1 MKITEVTVRRY
12 AEEHD
17 HAGEPAGREVLT
29 VTVHTD
35 AGITG
40 MGFVSQMSSRSGS
53 VGDLYA
59 ALLRRNLKNI
69 VVGENPLHTEQV
81 WRRMYAGVGR
91 LGRSRG
97 MIMSAMAAIDCALW
111 DIKGKQLGVPVSD
124 LLGGRRERIPT
135 YANNA
140 QHLPPDKLA
149 AKAVEYVQKGHT
161 ALKIRGNALFVTLK
175 EATARVVAVREAVGP
190 DVKLMVDVNGTWDAD
205 TAIQQLKAWERYD
218 VYWLE
223 EPVPPED
230 VPGYVRVRQR
240 AGRTYIVG
248 GEQHAGV
255 HEFRQLI
262 EQGAVDIV
270 QPDANVTGG
279 ITDWLR
285 IYNLATAA
293 NVVVSPH
300 ALQWIHIHM
309 AAALPNVKW
318 IEYFMADNELFDFQ
332 VKLFKGPRIEES
344 REEDGVFLLPP
355 VAPGLGLELDEAEA
369 ERCLVE
375 E

>member
-1 MKITEVTVRRY
+1 MKITDLTVKRF
-12 AEEHD
+12 AERVD
-17 HAGEPAGREVLT
+17 GKDIPGAREVQT

-35 AGITG
+35 EGVTG
-40 MGFVSQMSSRSGS
+40 MGYVSLRSAG
-53 VGDLYA
+53 VGPSGDIHA
-59 ALLRRNLKNI
+59 AFLRRNLKDLI
-69 VVGENPLHTEQV
+69 VGEDPLLTEQM
-81 WRRMYAGVGR
+81 WQRMYTPASK
-91 LGRSRG
+91 LGRRG
-97 MIMSAMAAIDCALW
+97 LVLNCISAIDCALW
-111 DIKGKQLGVPVSD
+111 DIKGKLLNVPVSD

-149 AKAVEYVQKGHT
+149 QKAMEYVGMGHT
-161 ALKIRGNALFVTLK
+161 ALKIRGNAMYVSLK
-175 EATARVVAVREAVGP
+175 EATERVIAVREAVGP

-205 TAIQQLKAWERYD
+205 TAIQQLHVWEPYD

-230 VPGYVRVRQR
+230 VAGYVHVRAR
-240 AGRTYIVG
+240 SGDTYIVG

-262 EQGAVDIV
+262 EHGAVDIV

-279 ITDWLR
+279 ITDWMK
-285 IYNLATAA
+285 IYNLATAF

-332 VKLFKGPRIEES
+332 VKLFKGPRI
-344 REEDGVFLLPP
+344 REARQDDGVFLLPP
-355 VAPGLGLELDEAEA
+355 EGPGLGLELDDAEA
-369 ERCLVE
+369 ERCLIDE
-375 E
+375 